1 MYCPKITY
9 CFIGDDIRTL
19 NERIKNIAKDFEEEG
34 NSGWFSVDERQ
45 HLVFIDEQDNLYTI
59 HLRGHF
65 WRKGEPDFN
74 LEYVTLEKDGIS
86 FSFDTDIFDDQL

>member
-19 NERIKNIAKDFEEEG
+19 NERIKNIAKCYQEED
-34 NSGWFSVDERQ
+34 SGWFSVNQ
-45 HLVFIDEQDNLYTI
+45 TNNLAFIDEQDNLYVI
-59 HLRGHF
+59 HLRGRF
-65 WRKGEPDFN
+65 WRNGEPDFN

-86 FSFDTDIFDDQL
+86 FSFDVDIFDDHL

>member
-9 CFIGDDIRTL
+9 CFLSDDIQTL
-19 NERIKNIAKDFEEEG
+19 NERIKTIAKDFQDED
-34 NSGWFSVDERQ
+34 NSGWFSVDETQ

-59 HLRGHF
+59 NLRGRF
-65 WRKGEPDFN
+65 WRKGEPDFH

-86 FSFDTDIFDDQL
+86 FSFDVDIFDDHL